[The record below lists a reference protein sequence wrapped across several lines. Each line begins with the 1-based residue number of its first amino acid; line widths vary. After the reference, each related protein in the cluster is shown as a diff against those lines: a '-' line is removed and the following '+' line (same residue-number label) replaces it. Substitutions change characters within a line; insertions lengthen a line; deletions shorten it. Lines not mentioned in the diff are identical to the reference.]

1 MLRLVS
7 ASAVI
12 GVLLAGC
19 QSVELPTQKGMGN
32 IHGRVA
38 ARPHKDYVA
47 KAKAKSD
54 AKIRGDYDTTDD
66 GSLVYNATMVNYDEL
81 DEVYVGVIGANR
93 KLGSVHAVKGG
104 DDGFTP
110 SSVALAVGDVIR
122 INNAASRPLTFFLAG
137 ISSDT
142 FDELPVLA
150 PGASGDI
157 KVTSPG
163 RFELAADEDERI
175 SAEVMARPGMA
186 VQRLSSGGHYVFRNL
201 KPGTYKLIFWYWRLG
216 SVERE
221 VVVAAD
227 RSVEVSATLAVDT
240 VVR

>member
-7 ASAVI
+7 AIAVI

-32 IHGRVA
+32 IHGRVT

-54 AKIRGDYDTTDD
+54 AKIRGDYDTTED

-81 DEVYVGVIGANR
+81 DDVYVGLIGANR
-93 KLGSVHAVKGG
+93 KPGSVHALKAE

-110 SSVALAVGDVIR
+110 SSVALAVGDFLR
-122 INNAASRPLTFFLAG
+122 ITNAASRPLTFFLAG
-137 ISSDT
+137 ISSDA
-142 FDELPVLA
+142 FDELPALA
-150 PGASGDI
+150 PGASGEI
-157 KVTSPG
+157 KITSSG
-163 RFELAADEDERI
+163 GFELAADEDERI
-175 SAEVMARPGMA
+175 SAAILARLGMQ
-186 VQRLSSGGHYVFRNL
+186 VQRISSGAHYKFINL
-201 KPGTYKLIFWYWRLG
+201 KPGEYRMLFWYWRLLG
-216 SVERE
+216 TVERK

-227 RSVEVSATLAVDT
+227 RSGRGVGDAGG
-240 VVR
+240 